1 MSYDF
6 GLMYFGTK
14 ERMAWVK
21 APAPGAGFAAIG
33 YNDSIRYQNG
43 GIGMRNSTNAHLEY
57 DLSWGSLT
65 RDQVAAIESYQ
76 YGLYGDGLIY
86 FVDPVAADRNLFSA
100 QWAAPKLT
108 AEDGIPLAGAVRPN
122 KVLIGDTSLDYPL
135 YGAQYTVTPT
145 TPKRW
150 FYCPIPPGYTAW
162 IGAHGTVSA
171 QGLTVQPMLGAANS
185 GSTLSIPVASV
196 TTNSRFGGSVVAGG
210 AIDGINI
217 SLNTSSNATIT
228 LAGLMLQV
236 LPTGTPPAVGGFITG
251 RGNSGCVF
259 EGKMNIMPYSVP
271 GESIGATAKLVEV
284 GDWL

>member
-1 MSYDF
+1 MTYDF

-21 APAPGAGFAAIG
+21 APAPGAGFAAVG
-33 YNDSIRYQNG
+33 FTDTIRYQNG
-43 GIGMRNSTNAHLEY
+43 GLGMRNSKNAHLEY
-57 DLSWGSLT
+57 DMSWGSAT

-76 YGLYGDGLIY
+76 YGLYGDGLIH
-86 FVDPVAADRNLFSA
+86 FLDPVAIDRNLFNA

-108 AEDGIPLAGAVRPN
+108 AEDGIPLAGNARPN

-135 YGAQYTVTPT
+135 YAAQYTVTPSSA
-145 TPKRW
+145 KRY

-162 IGAHGTVSA
+162 IGAHGVAQT
-171 QGLTVQPMLGAANS
+171 QGLTVQPMLGTANS
-185 GSTLSIPVASV
+185 GGALSIPVAGV
-196 TTNSRFGGSVVAGG
+196 NTNTRFGGSVVGGG

-217 SLNTSSNATIT
+217 SLNTSANATIT
-228 LAGLMLQV
+228 LSGLMLQV
-236 LPTGTPPAVGGFITG
+236 LPTGTAPAVGGFITG

-259 EGKMNIMPYSVP
+259 EGKMNIMPYSIP
-271 GESIGATAKLVEV
+271 GESIGMTAKLVEV